1 MNIAE
6 IATTAGP
13 AVVGLRGGAR
23 GGSGVVIAPD
33 RVLTLASR
41 LRTAEVEVVF
51 GSGATGDGTVL
62 GTDADLDVA
71 LIAVPTGDAPVLE
84 WSDAT
89 VDIGADVVAL
99 GDPGG
104 GGLRV
109 TAGTVSAR
117 PLTLRGRRGRPLPGV
132 IEHTA
137 PLPRGSGGG
146 PLLDAE
152 RRILGINARRHDGG
166 LLLALPAAELR
177 PRVEALLAGREARAR
192 RLGVAVLSPRAARR
206 LRGAVGLPERDGL
219 LVRAVEPD
227 GPAGR
232 AGVTRGDLL
241 VALDGRELAAVED
254 LYAALDAAAGPVEL
268 RVVRGTEDVELRLDL
283 DGEAVV

>member
-1 MNIAE
+1 LQVASLVSS
-6 IATTAGP
+6 AGP

-23 GGSGVVIAPD
+23 GGSGVVIAPG

-41 LRTAEVEVVF
+41 LRAAEVEVVL
-51 GSGATGDGTVL
+51 GSGATAAGTVL
-62 GTDADLDVA
+62 ATDPDLDVA
-71 LIAVPTGDAPVLE
+71 VLEVDTGDAPVLD

-89 VDIGADVVAL
+89 AEIGTPVVAL

-104 GGLRV
+104 SGLRA
-109 TAGTVSAR
+109 TSGAVSAG

-137 PLPRGSGGG
+137 PLPRGAGGG
-146 PLLDAE
+146 PLLDADG
-152 RRILGINARRHDGG
+152 RMLGINARRHDGG
-166 LLLALPAAELR
+166 LILALPAVELR
-177 PRVEALLAGREARAR
+177 PRVAALLAGKAAPPR

-206 LRGAVGLPERDGL
+206 MRSAVGLPEHDGL
-219 LVRAVEPD
+219 LVRAVEDD

-241 VALDGRELAAVED
+241 VALAGRPLTSVDD
-254 LYAALDAAAGPVEL
+254 LYAALDQAEGPVDL
-268 RVVRGTEDVELRLDL
+268 RVLRGADELDL
-283 DGEAVV
+283 SVEPAA